1 MPGPGGGSR
10 GGGFGGG
17 SRGSFGGGSHGGF
30 GGGSR
35 GGFGGH
41 HGGFHSGF
49 HGNFYRPRMRFY
61 TPFFGRRRYYGGGC
75 MSGLASII
83 IVIMFMIGIIGTTL
97 VSAIN
102 TIASGGAVVYNERE
116 FQTYADAEYA
126 KEFGAS
132 EDGLLLV
139 FLTEE
144 SADGYYAIA
153 WCGDN
158 LPTRIKDLFG
168 DETTVFG
175 RTVTSYINNEYYA
188 YSLDSNLASIMEK
201 MADYIRDINHNS
213 ALQKPNGFGDF
224 KPHMNNYTEFSLTE
238 ATVNNGLEYFYN
250 KTAIPTVIVVDDMEK
265 VFGKTFFTDDVKML
279 MFALLILAILLFAV
293 FKNRNKDNN
302 SQQGNN
308 NTYNNYNSDFQ

>member
-17 SRGSFGGGSHGGF
+17 SRGSFGGGSRGGF
-30 GGGSR
+30 G

-41 HGGFHSGF
+41 HGGFHG
-49 HGNFYRPRMRFY
+49 GFYRPRPHFY
-61 TPFFGRRRYYGGGC
+61 IPFFGRRRYYGGGC
-75 MSGLASII
+75 FNGIATLL
-83 IVIMFMIGIIGTTL
+83 IVAVVLLGTIGTTL
-97 VSAIN
+97 SSAIK
-102 TIASGGAVVYNERE
+102 TIANGGAVEYNERA

-132 EDGLLLV
+132 EEGLLLV
-139 FLTEE
+139 FLTEK

-153 WCGDN
+153 WCGDS

-175 RTVTSYINNEYYA
+175 RTVTSCINNEYYA
-188 YSLDSNLASIMEK
+188 YSLDSNLASVMEN
-201 MADYIRDINHNS
+201 MADYIDDMNIDLSHTM
-213 ALQKPNGFGDF
+213 PDGFKNF

-238 ATVNNGLEYFYN
+238 ATVNNGIEYFCN
-250 KTAIPTVIVVDDMEK
+250 KTKIPTVIVVDDMEK
-265 VFGKTFFTDDVKML
+265 VFGKTIFTGDVQL
-279 MFALLILAILLFAV
+279 LLFALLILAIVLVAV
-293 FKNRNKDNN
+293 FKSKNNNNN